1 MRKLKFVICAIFV
14 LLVFIAF
21 TYIRHSENTSYQVGQ
36 ENIVNKNAVK
46 TQQENV
52 KAEQDTIKTI
62 PDTLKTIRDTLEAEL
77 GTFLITQRMIKIK
90 QDTII
95 VRDTVKVIEAAQEKQ
110 QQPGRVNIKE
120 TEVEDRIIVIGN
132 KKIEIKGSLSFVQIE
147 QLTGVP
153 ASFLI
158 KKLKLPS
165 EISRTKNLGSL
176 VRVHGFQMQDV
187 RKYIREYLKIK
198 TLANLVLV

>member
-1 MRKLKFVICAIFV
+1 MKKLKFIICSIFV
-14 LLVFIAF
+14 LLAFIAF

-36 ENIVNKNAVK
+36 EKIVNKNTVRI
-46 TQQENV
+46 QQGNV

-77 GTFLITQRMIKIK
+77 GTFIITQRTIKIK

-95 VRDTVKVIEAAQEKQ
+95 VRDTVQVIEALQEQ
-110 QQPGRVNIKE
+110 HQPGRVNIKE
-120 TEVEDRIIVIGN
+120 TEVEDRIIIIGN

-158 KKLKLPS
+158 KKLKLPA

-176 VRVHGFQMQDV
+176 VRVYGFEMQDV

-198 TLANLVLV
+198 TLANF